1 MAGATTLQRVVAHVP
16 DRFVAVE
23 DAARTVGLSRFQARL
38 FRRVHGLD
46 RLSLVPEADLVD
58 LVAAPARALL
68 DAAPGV
74 AESVRYLVFA
84 HCVTSL
90 TPSSVVPAERL
101 RDTLGL
107 DDADA
112 FSVTHVNCVSGFE
125 ALDVAGELL
134 RAGDDLDARALVLA
148 GENPAAVLVRIIPRV
163 GLLGHASAACLVG
176 LRGAGGRVLSYAV
189 HTAGQFAESWLLDP
203 VRWAVFD
210 DTYLTRV
217 VDVIHEAL
225 ARADLCLAD
234 VSMVVPHNINVSS
247 WLRLCARLGL
257 RRDRVFLDNIP
268 RYSHTY
274 SSDVFLNLNT
284 MGERGLLVAGGRY
297 LMVAVGLG
305 ATYSAMVLE
314 Y

>member
-1 MAGATTLQRVVAHVP
+1 MPSATTLQRVVAHVP

-23 DAARTVGLSRFQARL
+23 DVAATVGMSRFQARM
-38 FRRVHGLD
+38 FRRIHGLD
-46 RLSLVPEADLVD
+46 RLSLVPEADLFE
-58 LVAAPARALL
+58 LVATPARALL
-68 DAAPGV
+68 DAVPDV
-74 AESVRYLVFA
+74 AVSIRYLVFA
-84 HCVTSL
+84 HCVTCL

-101 RDTLGL
+101 RDILGL
-107 DDADA
+107 ADADA

-134 RAGDDLDARALVLA
+134 RAGDDPQARALLLA
-148 GENPAAVLVRIIPRV
+148 GENPAAVLVRVIPRV
-163 GLLGHASAACLVG
+163 GLLGHASAACLIG
-176 LRGAGGRVLSYAV
+176 LDGPGGRVLSYAV
-189 HTAGQFAESWLLDP
+189 HTAGEFAESWLLDP
-203 VRWAVFD
+203 TRWAMFD
-210 DTYLTRV
+210 DTYHARV
-217 VDVIHEAL
+217 IDVIHEAL
-225 ARADLCLAD
+225 AGAGLCLAD
-234 VSMVVPHNINVSS
+234 VTMVIPHNINMSS
-247 WLRLCARLGL
+247 WLRLCAKLGL
-257 RRDRVFLDNIP
+257 RRDRVFLDNVP